1 MGITG
6 YIGLILIVMAIALG
20 AYAVRR
26 FRLLREGGVHVAL
39 RHRIDDSGRGWQL
52 GVGRYR
58 GDEFV
63 WYRVISLR
71 SGPDRI
77 IPRVGLEVADRRE
90 PSTPESYAMPAD
102 AIVLRC
108 RGAVGELEIAMGTEA
123 LTGFL
128 SWLESSPPG
137 RAVPWA
143 S

>member
-1 MGITG
+1 VGITG
-6 YIGLILIVMAIALG
+6 YIGLILIAMAITLAV
-20 AYAVRR
+20 YAARR

-39 RHRIDDSGRGWQL
+39 RHRTDDTGRGWQL

-58 GDEFV
+58 GDEFI
-63 WYRVISLR
+63 WYRVLSIR

-77 IPRVGLEVADRRE
+77 IPRIGLQVSDRRA
-90 PSTPESYAMPAD
+90 PSPPESYAMPAD

-108 RGAVGELEIAMGTEA
+108 RGESGDLELAMASDA

>member
-1 MGITG
+1 MGIAG
-6 YIGLILIVMAIALG
+6 YVGLILIALAIILAS
-20 AYAVRR
+20 YAARR
-26 FRLLREGGVHVAL
+26 FKLLREGGVHVAL

-58 GDEFV
+58 GDEFI
-63 WYRVISLR
+63 WFRALSIR
-71 SGPDRI
+71 SGPDRV

-90 PSTPESYAMPAD
+90 PSAPETYVVPAD

-108 RGAVGELEIAMGTEA
+108 RGAEGELEIAMASDA

-128 SWLESSPPG
+128 SWLEAAPPG

>member
-1 MGITG
+1 MGIAG
-6 YIGLILIVMAIALG
+6 YIGLILIALAIILALF
-20 AYAVRR
+20 ATRR

-39 RHRIDDSGRGWQL
+39 RSRVDDNGRGWQL

-58 GDEFV
+58 GDDFI
-63 WYRVISLR
+63 WFRALSIR

-77 IPRVGLEVADRRE
+77 IPRVGLEVSDRRE
-90 PSTPESYAMPAD
+90 PSVPESYAMPVD

-108 RGAVGELEIAMGTEA
+108 RGTAGEMEIAMGSDA
-123 LTGFL
+123 VTGFL

>member
-6 YIGLILIVMAIALG
+6 YVGLILIAVAITLG
-20 AYAVRR
+20 VYAARR

-63 WYRVISLR
+63 WYRVLSFR
-71 SGPDRI
+71 SGPDWI
-77 IPRVGLEVADRRE
+77 IQRAGFEVADRRE
-90 PSTPESYAMPAD
+90 PSAPESYAMPAD

-108 RGAVGELEIAMGTEA
+108 QSKVGELEIAMGTEA

-128 SWLESSPPG
+128 SWLESAPPG

>member
-6 YIGLILIVMAIALG
+6 FVGLILIAVAIAL
-20 AYAVRR
+20 AFYASRR

-63 WYRVISLR
+63 WYRVLSVR
-71 SGPDRI
+71 SGPDCVIQRANF
-77 IPRVGLEVADRRE
+77 EVADRRE
-90 PSTPESYAMPAD
+90 PSVPESYSMPAD

-108 RGAVGELEIAMGTEA
+108 RAKVGELEIAMDTEA

>member
-1 MGITG
+1 VGITG
-6 YIGLILIVMAIALG
+6 WVGLILIALAITLAI
-20 AYAVRR
+20 YAARR

-39 RHRIDDSGRGWQL
+39 RHRIDDTGRGWQL

-63 WYRVISLR
+63 WYRVLSFR
-71 SGPDRI
+71 SGPDWI
-77 IPRVGLEVADRRE
+77 IQRAGFEVADRRE
-90 PSTPESYAMPAD
+90 PSAPESYAMPAD
-102 AIVLRC
+102 AIVLHC
-108 RGAVGELEIAMGTEA
+108 QSTVGELEIAMGTEA

-128 SWLESSPPG
+128 SWLESAPPG